1 MSDARVPL
9 TAKVVPVESMRGDT
23 DVDTEEILAL
33 CDEAAEF
40 LRGFSWCGRIEERFV
55 GLGVPGLV
63 GVFLFRFEPRGSGVD
78 PWVWVIAGDLPPAY
92 ITTENA
98 PNPACALDAYIGAM
112 QSWVRA
118 VRDGRSVKDEIPVGA
133 PPTLPFAAALES
145 RLAILDREVLWRYR
159 ADLSEGNRK
168 A

>member
-1 MSDARVPL
+1 MSDSRGL
-9 TAKVVPVESMRGDT
+9 QMEKVVSIESMRGDM
-23 DVDTEEILAL
+23 DVDTEEILAV

-40 LRGFSWCGRIEERFV
+40 LKGFSWCGRIEERFV

-63 GVFLFRFEPRGSGVD
+63 GVFLFRFEPAGSDVD

-98 PNPACALDAYIGAM
+98 PNPACALDGYIGAM

-118 VRDGRSVKDEIPVGA
+118 VREGRSVENEIPVGA
-133 PPTLPFAAALES
+133 PPTPPYADALES
-145 RLAILDREVLWRYR
+145 RLTILDRDVLPRYR
-159 ADLSEGNRK
+159 ADLAGGARK